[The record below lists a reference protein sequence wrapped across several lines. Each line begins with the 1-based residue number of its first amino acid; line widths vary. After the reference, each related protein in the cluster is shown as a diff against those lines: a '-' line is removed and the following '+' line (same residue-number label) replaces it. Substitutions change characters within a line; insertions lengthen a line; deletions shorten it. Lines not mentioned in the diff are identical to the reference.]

1 MARSNPLEKGYAVPT
16 YSCSVSLFKE
26 TPIEEAIAR
35 LAAMGFR
42 EIEIFDDGRPD
53 GWLSNPA
60 RTRRLLEAAGLR
72 VRTVHSPESGWD
84 NANPDETLRM
94 ASVRACLACFG
105 PAAEVGAEY
114 VICHPNASLNGFR
127 ASDYGLCW
135 DRSRRSLERFAEEA
149 FRLGLKVAV
158 ENLPSYG
165 LPRPGARVYEVLRL
179 TEDLGEH
186 VGICLDAGHSNASG
200 LSAAQEA
207 LEAGARL
214 FALHIQDND
223 GLGKDLH
230 WLPGQGTT
238 DWEAFLRALDALHFA
253 GPRTFEVGPGQN
265 LEETLAALAALRRA
279 WAARGE
285 GLG

>member
-1 MARSNPLEKGYAVPT
+1 MPT
-16 YSCSVSLFKE
+16 YSCSTSLFEKA
-26 TPIEEAIAR
+26 PLEEVIAR
-35 LAAMGFR
+35 LAEMGFR
-42 EIEIFDDGRPD
+42 EVEIFDDGRPN
-53 GWLSNPA
+53 GWLADPT
-60 RTRRLLEAAGLR
+60 RTRRLLEGAGLR
-72 VRTVHSPESGWD
+72 VRTVHSPEAGWD

-127 ASDYGLCW
+127 AGDYGLCW

-149 FRLGLKVAV
+149 HRLGLKVAV

-165 LPRPGARVYEVLRL
+165 LPRPGARVYEILRL
-179 TEDLGEH
+179 IEDLGEH
-186 VGICLDAGHSNASG
+186 VGICLDAGHSNANG

-207 LEAGARL
+207 LEAGTHL

-223 GLGKDLH
+223 GLGQDLH

-238 DWEAFLRALDALHFA
+238 DWEAFLRALDALQFL
-253 GPRTFEVGPGQN
+253 GPRTFEVGPGMD
-265 LEETLAALAALRRA
+265 LGATLAALAALHRD
-279 WAARGE
+279 WAAH
-285 GLG
+285 